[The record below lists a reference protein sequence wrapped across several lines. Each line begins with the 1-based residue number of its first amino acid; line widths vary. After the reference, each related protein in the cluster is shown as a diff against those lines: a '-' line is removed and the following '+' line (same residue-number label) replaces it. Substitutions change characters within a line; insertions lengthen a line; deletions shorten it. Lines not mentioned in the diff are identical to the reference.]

1 MNKLKRHRFLKY
13 IVVVTIMLLVAV
25 VCAELFFQAC
35 CTDVVHLRPRR
46 ECINNLL
53 LCRHECDL
61 SCPLGNGVVGYER
74 FPGITENAPQETRF
88 FVFAADK
95 ALFHS
100 ERISLLVAPLRFAM
114 VLLNTGD
121 VVEWVGRDRDYAD
134 ALRQAKNSVD
144 GCDIEQFFA
153 KSTRKIN
160 PKFDLRMR
168 WRKQEEGS
176 E

>member
-1 MNKLKRHRFLKY
+1 MNDFRALQSMLRKRQGFLSLRQ
-13 IVVVTIMLLVAV
+13 IR
-25 VCAELFFQAC
+25 LFF
-35 CTDVVHLRPRR
+35 HR
-46 ECINNLL
+46 
-53 LCRHECDL
+53 
-61 SCPLGNGVVGYER
+61 
-74 FPGITENAPQETRF
+74 
-88 FVFAADK
+88 
-95 ALFHS
+95 

-168 WRKQEEGS
+168 WRKEEERS